1 MSRLVR
7 TIRYVVAIG
16 LLTALHGGAAL
27 VAGLLRVRHRPGGV
41 YDWAGRVWGRRLLR
55 ITGLRVSV
63 HHRERL
69 PTSPV
74 VYIANHAS
82 FADIWVLLQ
91 ELPGS
96 LRFVFKREMMY
107 IPVLGQAMR
116 AAGHIS
122 IDRQR
127 KGAAFTAY
135 DRAAGQIRGGISAA
149 VFAEGTRSRDGTLQ
163 PFKKGPF
170 VLAIQAGVPVVP
182 LYLGGTYAVMPSEA
196 LAPQPGAV
204 HLLVGEPIPT
214 AGMTYEDRDAL
225 ATTCRSAIL
234 ALRDYYTSTLPSP
247 PPDEQT

>member
-1 MSRLVR
+1 MIRLLW
-7 TIRYVVAIG
+7 TLRYAAAIG

-27 VAGLLRVRHRPGGV
+27 AAGLLRVRHRPGGV

-55 ITGLRVSV
+55 VTGIRVTV

-69 PTSPV
+69 PATPV

-127 KGAAFTAY
+127 RGAAFSAY
-135 DRAAGQIRGGISAA
+135 ERAASQIRGGISAA

-182 LYLGGTYAVMPSEA
+182 LYVAGTHALMPSQSF
-196 LAPQPGAV
+196 APRPGRV
-204 HLLVGEPIPT
+204 HLVVGEPIPT
-214 AGMTYEDRDAL
+214 AGLTYEDRDTL
-225 ATTCRSAIL
+225 ATICRAAIL
-234 ALRDYYTSTLPSP
+234 ALRDHPTSPLPL
-247 PPDEQT
+247 PPDEPT